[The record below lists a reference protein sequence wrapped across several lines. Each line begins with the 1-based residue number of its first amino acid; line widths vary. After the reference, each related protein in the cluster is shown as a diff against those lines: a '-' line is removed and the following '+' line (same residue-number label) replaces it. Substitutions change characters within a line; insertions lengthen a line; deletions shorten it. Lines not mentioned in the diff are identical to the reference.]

1 MPNSLVVSIA
11 AEISGG
17 PAVEASQGIQVTAY
31 DQVEV
36 DIPGAANLGS
46 ATDIVVDVQPT
57 AAASQVLF
65 LSIQSNRYGAG
76 LEYDVSGGASN
87 VTLDGPHV
95 FVGQGAIGLLGA
107 VPEQL
112 TFRNGLGDGLNAT
125 VTILVG
131 REAAS

>member
-1 MPNSLVVSIA
+1 MPSSLVVSLA
-11 AEISGG
+11 AEISGW
-17 PAVEASQGIQVTAY
+17 PAVEASQGIQITAH

-36 DIPGAANLGS
+36 EIPGAANL
-46 ATDIVVDVQPT
+46 AAAVDTVVDVQPS

-65 LSIQSNRYGAG
+65 LSIQSSRYGAD
-76 LEYDVSGGASN
+76 LEYDVGGGTAN
-87 VTLDGPHV
+87 IALDGPHV
-95 FVGQGAIGLLGA
+95 FVGQGSIGLLGA

-131 REAAS
+131 RQAIS